1 MIVAD
6 TNLIAYFL
14 LPSGQSAEAEAV
26 FRKDQEWA
34 APYLWRS
41 ELRNVLTQYLK
52 RRVLSLR
59 QALDVMAEAETLLHG
74 REFSPSSEPIIRF
87 AAASGCSAYDCEF
100 IALAERL
107 GVSLVTSDSQ
117 VLGAFAETAISPA
130 KFVQ

>member
-6 TNLIAYFL
+6 TNLIACFL
-14 LPSGQSAEAEAV
+14 LPSDQSAEAEAV

-41 ELRNVLTQYLK
+41 ELRNVLTQYFK
-52 RRVLSLR
+52 RSVLSLR

-74 REFSPSSEPIIRF
+74 REFSLSSEPIIRL
-87 AAASGCSAYDCEF
+87 AAVSGCSAYDCEF

-117 VLGAFAETAISPA
+117 VLRAFAAAAVSPA
-130 KFVQ
+130 EFVQ